1 MMQCLRVAIK
11 ISVFWNWYQEV
22 CYPWRCHPWCLD
34 EVTTFAYHT
43 TALNEV
49 RLNDA
54 MVATFGPADERS
66 HDEDKEEDNP
76 FPEPEVD
83 EMRAQR
89 DIALAQFVQ
98 EKERREALMKK
109 MAFEGDTKEHFDE
122 EDDAQRQVRL
132 KPTRK

>member
-1 MMQCLRVAIK
+1 M
-11 ISVFWNWYQEV
+11 
-22 CYPWRCHPWCLD
+22 
-34 EVTTFAYHT
+34 TTFAYHT

-109 MAFEGDTKEHFDE
+109 MAFEGDTKEHFAE